1 MNWSNGWKEMSNF
14 DAMISIQQREIII
27 NTLKPFHPKK
37 IGVFGSYA
45 RGENTDKSDLDLLV
59 EFGVQLSLLDL
70 VGLEQDLSEHLCIKV
85 ELITQGGLSPY
96 IRPYVEK
103 DYKAILP

>member
-1 MNWSNGWKEMSNF
+1 
-14 DAMISIQQREIII
+14 MISVEQKEIII
-27 NTLKPFHPKK
+27 TTLKPFQPKK

-45 RGENTDKSDLDLLV
+45 RGENTEGSDLDLLV
-59 EFGVQLSLLDL
+59 EFGAKLSLLDL
-70 VGLEQDLSEHLCIKV
+70 AGLEQDLTEHLRIKV
-85 ELITQGGLSPY
+85 GLVTQGGLSPY